1 MSDEVPQEAEA
12 EEIEIKSKKTRE
24 AAEQSRALNTLTD
37 HVCSQKLVWAMSAK
51 YHEKHPQLHSREHM
65 DVFVGGRK
73 GARHIES

>member
-37 HVCSQKLVWAMSAK
+37 HVRSDLTISFATSTGLQKSVRTPRTSEWKADGCVCRWKKRS
-51 YHEKHPQLHSREHM
+51 
-65 DVFVGGRK
+65 
-73 GARHIES
+73 